1 MLINQS
7 YLTFL
12 QVADSGSFS
21 KAAKLLFISPVSVM
35 KQINGLEDQLSVQ
48 LLHRNTRG
56 VNLTQAGKR
65 LYHGVIELVQAS
77 DDITEQVK
85 QIGGTEKL
93 EIRVGASIMRPGTPL
108 INVWQKYASNLRG
121 YKFKLVPVND
131 DDVTLESPSDKI
143 GTTIDC
149 VVGPCDSQEWYDHYN
164 VLQLGMDQFRLAIPQ
179 THRLA
184 NHDQLTFADL
194 QGQTLVLPPE
204 NASPILDKMAVD
216 LTKNHPDINVIHTFN
231 FYNTEVFNRYA
242 SSNDLLLT
250 RDSWSSL
257 HPSMKTVKVNWTYE
271 SPYGIIY
278 AKSPSQKMQKF
289 ISIIQKF

>member
-1 MLINQS
+1 MINQS